1 MKYHTVVRNME
12 QKILSHWISIA
23 VIFTLL
29 ITIIVHYVLWKNP
42 PKQQSSE
49 VNKEYSMLAKRIFVD
64 DPTDILVNFIPLRK
78 SLRTIVEPWGET
90 FSFYFEYLPTGTSI
104 GVNEKTEFEI
114 ASLVKIPTALAY
126 YRKEE
131 RAGLGFGDKIVTL
144 EQKHLD
150 KGYGD
155 LWEKGAGFKISIDD
169 AMHRMLALSD
179 NTAANVIA
187 DTIPQEDFTSVF
199 DGLDI
204 SMNDKN
210 GVLVITTKGYASIL
224 KSLYFAG
231 IVSKENSQKILS
243 LLTKTPFDD
252 KLRAGVPVSVTVSHK
267 IGVYG
272 DIYQDC
278 GIVYE
283 PNRPYLLCMYSNST
297 EKVAAERMST
307 VSKEVYSFVHGANAV
322 E

>member
-1 MKYHTVVRNME
+1 MKEKLVRNWLSIGTIF
-12 QKILSHWISIA
+12 ILLISI
-23 VIFTLL
+23 F
-29 ITIIVHYVLWKNP
+29 VHYGIWKN
-42 PKQQSSE
+42 SSNNRTGE
-49 VNKEYSMLAKRIFVD
+49 VKKEYSMLAKRIFVD

-78 SLRTIVEPWGET
+78 SLRTQVEPWKDT

-131 RAGLGFGDKIVTL
+131 RAGLGFEDKIVTL
-144 EQKHLD
+144 EEKHLD

-155 LWEKGAGFKISIDD
+155 LWEKGAGYQISITE
-169 AMHRMLALSD
+169 AMHLMLANSD

-231 IVSKENSQKILS
+231 IVSKENSQKILDI
-243 LLTKTPFDD
+243 LTKTPFDD
-252 KLRAGVPVSVTVSHK
+252 KLRAGVPKEIVVSHK

-272 DIYQDC
+272 DIFQDC

-283 PNRPYLLCMYSNST
+283 PNRPYLLCMYSHST
-297 EKVAAERMST
+297 EKVAAERMGE
-307 VSKEVYSFVHGANAV
+307 VSKLVYSFVHGVNAK

>member
-1 MKYHTVVRNME
+1 MK
-12 QKILSHWISIA
+12 QKILSHWVSTLTICI
-23 VIFTLL
+23 LL
-29 ITIIVHYVLWKNP
+29 ISVIIHYVLWK
-42 PKQQSSE
+42 SSPAKGSTE
-49 VNKEYSMLAKRIFVD
+49 DTKEYSMLAKRIFVD

-78 SLRTIVEPWGET
+78 SLRALVEPWGDK

-131 RAGLGFGDKIVTL
+131 RAGLGFEDKIVTL
-144 EQKHLD
+144 EEKHLD

-155 LWEKGAGFKISIDD
+155 LWEKGAGYQISISE
-169 AMHRMLALSD
+169 AMQLMLAKSD

-204 SMNDKN
+204 TMNDKN

-231 IVSKENSQKILS
+231 IVSKENSQKILEI
-243 LLTKTPFDD
+243 LTKTPFND
-252 KLRAGVPVSVTVSHK
+252 KLRAGVPQQVTVSHK

-272 DIYQDC
+272 EIFQDC

-283 PNRPYLLCMYSNST
+283 PNRPYLLCMYSHST

-307 VSKEVYSFVHGANAV
+307 VSKEVYSFVHSANTIQ
-322 E
+322 

>member
-1 MKYHTVVRNME
+1 MREKVKSNW
-12 QKILSHWISIA
+12 LSIS
-23 VIFTLL
+23 VL
-29 ITIIVHYVLWKNP
+29 IVSLISLVVHYVLWKNP
-42 PKQQSSE
+42 QKNTSKEQK
-49 VNKEYSMLAKRIFVD
+49 KEYSLLAKRIFVD

-78 SLRTIVEPWGET
+78 KLRTIVEPWGET

-131 RAGLGFGDKIVTL
+131 HAGLGFGEKIVTL
-144 EQKHLD
+144 EEKHLD
-150 KGYGD
+150 RGYGD
-155 LWEKGAGFKISIDD
+155 LWEKGAGFQISIED
-169 AMHRMLALSD
+169 AMYRMLALSD

-187 DTIPQEDFTSVF
+187 DTIPQDYFTGVF

-204 SMNDKN
+204 TMNDKN
-210 GVLVITTKGYASIL
+210 GVLVISTKGYASIL

-231 IVSKENSQKILS
+231 IVSKENSQKILDI
-243 LLTKTPFDD
+243 LARTPFDD
-252 KLRAGVPVSVTVSHK
+252 KLRSGVPESVTVSHK

-283 PNRPYLLCMYSNST
+283 PNRPYLLCMYSHST
-297 EKVAAERMST
+297 EKVATARMSEI
-307 VSKEVYSFVHGANAV
+307 SKEIYSFVHSANTV

>member
-1 MKYHTVVRNME
+1 MKEVKKT
-12 QKILSHWISIA
+12 SWAFIA
-23 VIFTLL
+23 TIIILL
-29 ITIIVHYVLWKNP
+29 ITIVVHYILWKNP
-42 PKQQSSE
+42 TKNTTTE
-49 VNKEYSMLAKRIFVD
+49 VKKEYSMLAKRIFVD
-64 DPTDILVNFIPLRK
+64 NPTDILVNFIPLRK
-78 SLRTIVEPWGET
+78 KLHQIVQPWGET

-131 RAGLGFGDKIVTL
+131 RAGLGFGDKIVTI
-144 EQKHLD
+144 EEKHLD

-155 LWEKGAGFKISIDD
+155 LWEKGAGFQISIDD

-204 SMNDKN
+204 TMNDKA
-210 GVLVITTKGYASIL
+210 GVLVISTKGYASIL
-224 KSLYFAG
+224 KALYFAG
-231 IVSKENSQKILS
+231 IVSKENSQKILDI
-243 LLTKTPFDD
+243 LTKTPFND
-252 KLRAGVPVSVTVSHK
+252 KLRAGVPENILVSHK
-267 IGVYG
+267 IGIYG
-272 DIYQDC
+272 DIFQDC
-278 GIVYE
+278 GIIYE
-283 PNRPYLLCMYSNST
+283 PNRPYLLCMYSHST
-297 EKVAAERMST
+297 EKVAAERMRNIST
-307 VSKEVYSFVHGANAV
+307 EVYSFVHSANTV

>member
-1 MKYHTVVRNME
+1 MREKVKSNW
-12 QKILSHWISIA
+12 LSIS
-23 VIFTLL
+23 VLIFVL
-29 ITIIVHYVLWKNP
+29 ISLVVHYLLWKNP
-42 PKQQSSE
+42 PKNTLKE
-49 VNKEYSMLAKRIFVD
+49 EKKEYSLLAKRIFVD

-78 SLRTIVEPWGET
+78 KLRTIVEPWGDT

-131 RAGLGFGDKIVTL
+131 QAGLGFGEKIVTL
-144 EQKHLD
+144 EEKHLD
-150 KGYGD
+150 RGYGD
-155 LWEKGAGFKISIDD
+155 LWEKGAGFQISIED
-169 AMHRMLALSD
+169 AMYRMLALSD

-187 DTIPQEDFTSVF
+187 DTIPQDYFTGVF

-204 SMNDKN
+204 TMNDKN
-210 GVLVITTKGYASIL
+210 GVLVISTKGYASIL

-231 IVSKENSQKILS
+231 VVSKENSQKILDI
-243 LLTKTPFDD
+243 LARTPFTD
-252 KLRAGVPVSVTVSHK
+252 KLRSGVPESVTVSHK

-297 EKVAAERMST
+297 EKVASARMSEI
-307 VSKEVYSFVHGANAV
+307 SKEVYSFVHSANTV